1 MAEVELELSKDVAV
15 VRINRP
21 DKLNALNAATIAR
34 LGDRLDEI
42 ENNSDLRCVI
52 LTGAGERAFC
62 AGADIKGFSEIFPQ
76 GAEAT
81 VRQFVRHGQSLT
93 TRIEAFSKPVIA
105 AVNGAAYGGG
115 CELVEAAHIAIA
127 SDAATFAQPE
137 INLGI
142 IPGFGGTQRLARHV
156 GRKRALEL
164 MLTGDRI
171 SALQALEIGLVNA
184 VVRAEDLMIVSG
196 TLATRIAGKPSL
208 AVTACLDATR
218 RGAEATIEDG
228 LAIEASAFG
237 RLVTTADAREGIDAF
252 LTRRSPSFRGL

>member
-1 MAEVELELSKDVAV
+1 MAEVELELSRDVAV
-15 VRINRP
+15 LRINRP
-21 DKLNALNAATIAR
+21 DKLNALNATTISL
-34 LGDRLDEI
+34 LGYMLDEI
-42 ENNSDLRCVI
+42 EDNPELRCVI

-62 AGADIKGFSEIFPQ
+62 AGADISGFAEIFPQ

-81 VRQFVRHGQSLT
+81 VKQFVRHGQTLT
-93 TRIEAFSKPVIA
+93 AKIESFTKPVIA

-115 CELVEAAHIAIA
+115 CELVEAVHIAIA

-164 MLTGDRI
+164 MLTGGRI
-171 SALQALEIGLVNA
+171 SALQALEIGLINA
-184 VVRAEDLMIVSG
+184 VVRAEDLMIECRK
-196 TLATRIAGKPSL
+196 LAAGIAGKPSL
-208 AVTACLDATR
+208 AVAACLEATT
-218 RGAEATIEDG
+218 RGADAAIEEG
-228 LAIEASAFG
+228 LAIEARAFG

-252 LTRRSPSFRGL
+252 LTRRSPVFRGT